1 MLSPEI
7 YDMKKD
13 NQPDV
18 FAHAA
23 HTTTTRVYMGD
34 YADYS

>member
-23 HTTTTRVYMGD
+23 HTTTARVYMGD